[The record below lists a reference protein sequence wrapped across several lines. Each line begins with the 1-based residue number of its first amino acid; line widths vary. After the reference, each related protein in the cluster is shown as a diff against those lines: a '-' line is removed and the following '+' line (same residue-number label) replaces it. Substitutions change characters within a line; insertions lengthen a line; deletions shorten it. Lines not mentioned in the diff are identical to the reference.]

1 MVISHFEKFLRAA
14 VGIKKRLHKRVLEGQ
29 IRGSFWLKVHCFV
42 LVTDFFITT
51 MAMAVQEEPQRL
63 ERVRPISEVV
73 KKLEIAEYAM
83 QEYDWRWR
91 CVVDNGIRAM
101 VKWTRLMLSIRVVD
115 LHEMRARIPVENFEC
130 VE

>member
-1 MVISHFEKFLRAA
+1 MFLVAKSVAA
-14 VGIKKRLHKRVLEGQ
+14 F
-29 IRGSFWLKVHCFV
+29 GSRFIVF
-42 LVTDFFITT
+42 LVTGVFIT

-91 CVVDNGIRAM
+91 CVVDKGLRAIC
-101 VKWTRLMLSIRVVD
+101 KWTRFMLTIRVVD
-115 LHEMRARIPVENFEC
+115 FFS
-130 VE
+130 